1 MAIKAKTRKR
11 KPTKR
16 RIKTGAG
23 AIRTDKGW
31 TVFGRLFH
39 IDVDSKDSEAIV
51 KSYVRKTFN
60 KADAQAILK
69 TPSHYWSSNHIAA
82 YCFWTENYSDI
93 ELPTKPFGPYAGAE
107 NDKDAY
113 KQSVGWMTNRF
124 NELIEKGKG
133 IVNEIKK
140 EEKRTKN
147 LYKPS
152 IQDRMAEQLS
162 DIIGEFEVVCD
173 NHIILRNTK
182 EDPKF
187 FDWLKSNSVAQAHI
201 SKIKSFYVPIQAEFK
216 ELLNKDCHP
225 DLKEGYDHLSK
236 KEINHT
242 IKFFDNMFS
251 DLDAYANLKK
261 ATRKIRTKKAPSKD
275 KLVAKLKFKQ
285 SDSEYKIAS
294 VNPLDILEATELWVF
309 NTKNRKLGKYVAD
322 DHQILSVKGTTLVGF
337 SERDSVQKTLRKP
350 VEKLQEFNKAG
361 KVALRKFMDDI
372 KATETK
378 LNGRLNEHTVL
389 LKVSK

>member
-1 MAIKAKTRKR
+1 MEEVDGHKKR
-11 KPTKR
+11 QDSVGANAR
-16 RIKTGAG
+16 MFIKTLDELRA
-23 AIRTDKGW
+23 KGNLEK
-31 TVFGRLFH
+31 G
-39 IDVDSKDSEAIV
+39 
-51 KSYVRKTFN
+51 VR
-60 KADAQAILK
+60 
-69 TPSHYWSSNHIAA
+69 
-82 YCFWTENYSDI
+82 
-93 ELPTKPFGPYAGAE
+93 
-107 NDKDAY
+107 
-113 KQSVGWMTNRF
+113 
-124 NELIEKGKG
+124 IEKGKG
-133 IVNEIKK
+133 IVNEIK
-140 EEKRTKN
+140 EEEERTKN

-162 DIIGEFEVVCD
+162 EIIGEFEVICD

-187 FDWLKSNSVAQAHI
+187 FDWLKGNSVAQAHI

-236 KEINHT
+236 KQINHT

-275 KLVAKLKFKQ
+275 KLIAKLKFKQ
-285 SDSEYKIAS
+285 SNSEYKIAS